1 MNLKSL
7 ADKAKDMFNKRGGT
21 EAAKEDF
28 NELKDIAGSKESLG
42 DKAKDAAEA
51 LKDPGAPGAASSP
64 GGAAGPT
71 APGTGG
77 PAPSTTPTEPTT
89 ADEPPPADAPPRDPA
104 AGA

>member
-64 GGAAGPT
+64 GGSAGPT

-89 ADEPPPADAPPRDPA
+89 ADEPPSADAPPRDPA